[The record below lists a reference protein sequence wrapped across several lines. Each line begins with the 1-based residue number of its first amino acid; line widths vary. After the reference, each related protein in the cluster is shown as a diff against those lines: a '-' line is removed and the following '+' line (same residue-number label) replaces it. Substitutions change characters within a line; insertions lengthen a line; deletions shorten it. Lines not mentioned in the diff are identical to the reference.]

1 MKKIMTAVILTAM
14 LMLAACG
21 SGADTAYNQAM
32 KEGLNA
38 VTAGNY
44 DHAAT
49 AFETALADK
58 KADKQATALLAE
70 TQALKS
76 AEASLKK
83 GDLSGAIDSAGRLIN
98 RPAVDHAVLT
108 QAQEIRDR
116 ALKNGQKETGSTAAI
131 KLQPAAESVSGSSGT
146 SAGGQAGASAAQSAD
161 SGGSSAVS
169 GSSQPGSS
177 VHTVT
182 QAEAEAAVIKAAG
195 YSPDQVYIDTTNDGA
210 YYSIELRENHQ
221 NDSAADPNTAPA
233 IGFFR
238 YYKASGKIAKLDM
251 ISNTYKYVN

>member
-1 MKKIMTAVILTAM
+1 MKKVMTAVILTAI

-21 SGADTAYNQAM
+21 SGTNTAYNQAM

-76 AEASLKK
+76 AEASMKK
-83 GDLSGAIDSAGRLIN
+83 GDLIGAIDSAGQLID
-98 RPAVDHAVLT
+98 RPSVDHAVLI
-108 QAQEIRDR
+108 QAQEIKDR
-116 ALKNGQKETGSTAAI
+116 ALKDEQATGSTAAI
-131 KLQPAAESVSGSSGT
+131 KPQPAAESVSGSSGT

-195 YSPDQVYIDTTNDGA
+195 YSPDQVYIDTMNDGA